1 MSWYVYEL
9 PPVDNGWFF
18 SKTVDEV
25 AHLLSEIH
33 TKEKL
38 EGVPVH
44 NVFSPS
50 VNDFIRD
57 WESAKHAASEHGW
70 EGDFRSTDQRVVFAI
85 PHEGDFQIGF
95 VFKQHNNGSTFVVSP
110 VEQLHL
116 NQFLKG

>member
-18 SKTVDEV
+18 AKTVDEV
-25 AHLLSEIH
+25 AHLLAEAD

-38 EGVPVH
+38 EGVPVP
-44 NVFSPS
+44 NLFAPS
-50 VNDFIRD
+50 VDDFLRD
-57 WESAKHAASEHGW
+57 WEAAKDAAFGQGW
-70 EGDFRSTDQRVVFAI
+70 EGTFRSNDQRVVFAV

-95 VFKQHNNGSTFVVSP
+95 VFKQDNNGSTYVVSP
-110 VEQLHL
+110 VEMPHL